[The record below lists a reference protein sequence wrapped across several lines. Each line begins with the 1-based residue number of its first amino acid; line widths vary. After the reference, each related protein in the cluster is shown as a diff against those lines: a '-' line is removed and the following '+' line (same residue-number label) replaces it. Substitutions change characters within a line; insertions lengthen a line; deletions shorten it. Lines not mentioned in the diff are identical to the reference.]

1 MTAAATTTKNVITH
15 LSFTRLKELAH
26 SPLALSRY
34 IDKVFE
40 PTAAMIDG
48 QLIDCLLFTPDE
60 FESRFFVMPDDAK
73 KPTKAQINAAKPS
86 PATLEQIERWDALM
100 QSVGGRAIVKAE
112 QVEEASF
119 LANSVRNDAVVT
131 YTGLL
136 NPDNFRFQVP
146 VEFSYRG
153 FFHRGVK
160 DADGK
165 DRNGNRVVWDLKR
178 MGSRSGEQLVRSQI
192 RNNMY
197 DLQAAIY
204 CHIEDS
210 RNEPVTYYLI
220 AVDND
225 GYVTPFEIGRDAR
238 EKARVQWNLLI
249 SAAHRLNMDEDLSQ
263 GPGFWGDSDG
273 FFHY

>member
-1 MTAAATTTKNVITH
+1 MTAATTTKNVITH

-26 SPLALSRY
+26 SPLALLRY
-34 IDKVFE
+34 IEKVFE

-86 PATLEQIERWDALM
+86 PATIEQIDKWERLM
-100 QSVGGRAIVKAE
+100 ESVKGRAIVKAE

-131 YTGLL
+131 YAGLL
-136 NPDNFRFQVP
+136 NPDFFKFQVP
-146 VEFSYRG
+146 VEFFYRG

-178 MGSRSGEQLVRSQI
+178 MGARSGEQLVRAQI
-192 RNNMY
+192 RANLY
-197 DLQAAIY
+197 ALQAAIY
-204 CHIEDS
+204 CHPEDS
-210 RNEPVTYYLI
+210 RNEPIDYKLI

-225 GYVTPFEIGRDAR
+225 GYVTPFTIGRDAR

-263 GPGFWGDSDG
+263 GPGFWGDGDG